1 MTLAPALQPPDARRG
16 ALTAL
21 AVLLLLGAARPAE
34 AEPPLTC
41 ERIPDL
47 IVHYLQKHITF
58 HYPNDELRRRVVDS
72 YMRKLDP
79 AKTLYLRS
87 EADKLEKSLHGV
99 LLDLNDGD
107 CKVLEAVHQDL
118 PKRYKKW
125 EDFVREFVSAEDYEI
140 DSAATLVLDAEKR
153 PRPATL
159 EDQYALYANLAH
171 FQMANYAVA
180 ISSELAAET
189 EKEADEAGEEPV
201 SESDQ
206 TSETN
211 EEAGPTVGDM
221 DGADEEPDSAAAET
235 ASEATDDD
243 PKVETVVDEMV
254 ETVDDETVE
263 TVDDETVETVE
274 TVLVPTTEVLDKARK
289 KLIHRQELI
298 TQRATDLTIEDVYSD
313 FLDAFARALDPHSN
327 YLPQEV
333 FEDFRIGMELSLEGI
348 GVKLSYRDGFSVVED
363 IIPGGAA
370 DRVDVLEKRD
380 KIIAV
385 AQEGG
390 EFVDVIDMDLRD
402 VVRKIRGKRGTT
414 VHLTVLRNEKE
425 RIEVSIVR
433 DKINLE
439 EQAASL
445 RIEELEID
453 GETFKLGLLELPSFY
468 GDKNPSKRQS
478 SRDVR
483 TLLKEAK
490 KKKVDGVM
498 LDLSRNGG
506 GLLDNAVEIAG
517 LFVAEGGVVA
527 VKDTYGKLQVMRD
540 PDDSIAYDGPLVV
553 MTSRVSASA
562 SEIVAGAMQD
572 YRRAVLIGD
581 DHTFGKGTVQ
591 SMVQLPPGLGALK
604 VTTQL
609 FFRPGGVSTQHEGVE
624 SDVRIPATFNV
635 DDFGEK
641 HQPYSLEAQQVAP
654 FVEVESQG
662 GSASAWPAI
671 TDELVGELVRRSQGR
686 VAANEDFQKLEA
698 DLAEVRQRGGVVH
711 VKDILTRDSDDEAS
725 EQANTDAQD
734 EDEQPLTSHQTEG
747 LYILADYVA
756 VGRQL
761 LADNRRPEAE
771 QPN

>member
-1 MTLAPALQPPDARRG
+1 MILAPALRSHVGRRSTLA
-16 ALTAL
+16 ALS
-21 AVLLLLGAARPAE
+21 AVLLLGAGGSAK
-34 AEPPLTC
+34 AEPALTC
-41 ERIPDL
+41 QRIPEL
-47 IVHYLQKHITF
+47 IVHYLQKHIRF

-87 EADKLEKSLHGV
+87 EADQLEETLLGV
-99 LLDLNDGD
+99 LLDLNDGN
-107 CKVLEAVHQDL
+107 CKALDAIHKDL
-118 PKRYKKW
+118 PKRYAAW
-125 EDFVREFVSAEDYEI
+125 EEFVREFVSADDYEL
-140 DSAATLVLDAEKR
+140 DSTAVLVVDPQKR
-153 PRPATL
+153 PRPATRD
-159 EDQYALYANLAH
+159 EQHALHASLIH

-180 ISSELAAET
+180 LTSERDAKAT
-189 EKEADEAGEEPV
+189 SKADETGETDAEPTAEV
-201 SESDQ
+201 DQ
-206 TSETN
+206 DGNAE
-211 EEAGPTVGDM
+211 
-221 DGADEEPDSAAAET
+221 GADADAEESKP
-235 ASEATDDD
+235 
-243 PKVETVVDEMV
+243 
-254 ETVDDETVE
+254 
-263 TVDDETVETVE
+263 
-274 TVLVPTTEVLDKARK
+274 TVLVPTPEILVKARK

-298 TQRATDLTIEDVYSD
+298 TQRAHELTVEDVYSD

-370 DRVDVLEKRD
+370 DRVDVLEKRG

-385 AQEGG
+385 AQGGG

-414 VHLTVLRNEKE
+414 VHLTVLRDEKE
-425 RIEVSIVR
+425 RLEVAIVR

-445 RIEELEID
+445 RIEKLEID
-453 GETFKLGLLELPSFY
+453 GETFRLGLLELPSFY
-468 GDKNPSKRQS
+468 GDKNPAKRQS
-478 SRDVR
+478 SRDMR
-483 TLLKEAK
+483 KLLKQAK
-490 KKKVDGVM
+490 KEKVDGLM

-506 GLLDNAVEIAG
+506 GLLENAVEIAG
-517 LFVAEGGVVA
+517 LFVEQGGVVA

-540 PDDSIAYDGPLVV
+540 PDDSIVYDGPLVV

-562 SEIVAGAMQD
+562 SEIVAGAMKD
-572 YRRAVLIGD
+572 YKRAVLIGD

-624 SDVRIPATFNV
+624 SDVRIPASFNV

-654 FVEVESQG
+654 FVEVASQG
-662 GSASAWPAI
+662 GAGASWPAI
-671 TDELVGELVRRSQGR
+671 TEELLRELVRRSEGR
-686 VAANEDFQKLEA
+686 VAVNEEFQKLAA
-698 DLAEVRQRGGVVH
+698 DLAEVRERGGVVH
-711 VKDILTRDSDDEAS
+711 VKDILTRKADDTHADLGDSDDEEEEALS
-725 EQANTDAQD
+725 
-734 EDEQPLTSHQTEG
+734 SHQTEA
-747 LYILADYVA
+747 LHILADYVV
-756 VGRQL
+756 VGRRL
-761 LADNRRPEAE
+761 LADNRLPGAE

>member
-1 MTLAPALQPPDARRG
+1 MNLAPALQSPGGRLG

-21 AVLLLLGAARPAE
+21 AALLLLGAGGPAA
-34 AEPPLTC
+34 AEPPLSC
-41 ERIPDL
+41 ERIPEL

-79 AKTLYLRS
+79 AKTLYLRD
-87 EADKLEKSLHGV
+87 EADQLEKSLHGV

-107 CKVLEAVHQDL
+107 CKVLEAIHQDL
-118 PKRYKKW
+118 PKRYQLW
-125 EDFVREFVSAEDYEI
+125 EEFVREFVSAEGYQI
-140 DSAATLVLDAEKR
+140 DPSATLVLDAEKR
-153 PRPATL
+153 PRPATR
-159 EDQYALYANLAH
+159 DQQHALLANLAH

-180 ISSELAAET
+180 VSSELAAEAASEAEET
-189 EKEADEAGEEPV
+189 SETDEEAASESDETGAIDEQAEADE
-201 SESDQ
+201 
-206 TSETN
+206 
-211 EEAGPTVGDM
+211 EAA
-221 DGADEEPDSAAAET
+221 GADEEAAEAEADEEAAAAEAEADGEA
-235 ASEATDDD
+235 ASEVNADGEATDLAAAAS
-243 PKVETVVDEMV
+243 
-254 ETVDDETVE
+254 
-263 TVDDETVETVE
+263 E
-274 TVLVPTTEVLDKARK
+274 TVLVPTPEILEKARK

-298 TQRATDLTIEDVYSD
+298 TQRARDLTIEDVYSD

-414 VHLTVLRNEKE
+414 VHLTVLRDEKE
-425 RIEVSIVR
+425 RLEVSIVR

-445 RIEELEID
+445 RIEELEVD
-453 GETFKLGLLELPSFY
+453 GEPFKLGLLELPSFY

-483 TLLKEAK
+483 KLLKQAK

-517 LFVAEGGVVA
+517 LFVEEGGVVA

-662 GSASAWPAI
+662 NAGSAWPAI
-671 TDELVGELVRRSQGR
+671 TDELVRELVRRSQGR
-686 VAANEDFQKLEA
+686 VAASEEFQKIEA
-698 DLAEVRQRGGVVH
+698 DLAEVRERGGVVH
-711 VKDILTRDSDDEAS
+711 VKDILTRDADDAAS
-725 EQANTDAQD
+725 EQASADAED
-734 EDEQPLTSHQTEG
+734 DDEQPLTSHQTEG